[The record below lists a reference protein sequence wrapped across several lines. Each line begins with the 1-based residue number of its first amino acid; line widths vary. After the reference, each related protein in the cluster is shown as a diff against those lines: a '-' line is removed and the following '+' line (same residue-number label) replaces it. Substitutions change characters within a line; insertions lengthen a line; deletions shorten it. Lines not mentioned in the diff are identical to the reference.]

1 VGRTKKD
8 LHEAWRG
15 DTDDRCGRG
24 ANSAATI
31 SVSATGKKPVRAKRE
46 RGMSLTTFARHE
58 RLRARLATVLDL
70 SGAAERAAAPVVD
83 LLVRLA
89 LAKAFFAP
97 GMFPGVGAA
106 DLPAAW
112 PMIIVQVIGPVRMA
126 VGLLVRPVALL
137 MLALTLRAQFSG
149 AAQDEHLFWA
159 ALFGWYVVHGPASLS
174 LDRLLSNGMRHSPLP
189 LAAVAIAVGDWVNRA
204 TGSLYVLAIR
214 LWLAAALAAPVRS
227 HPMLPVMQD
236 GMLPSWLLILA
247 AVSLVLG
254 LGTPVAAVLL
264 FVAGSG
270 MAMAG
275 SSHGMTIYEPLLL
288 ALLGVSG
295 AGRYSLDN
303 LIGCWARRATRAHP
317 DMPHV
322 VIVGAGFGGM
332 ACAAGLRHEPVR
344 VTLID
349 RENYHLFQPLLYQV
363 ATAALSP
370 ADITTP
376 VRAAF
381 RDNARMRVLR
391 GTVTAVDVA
400 ARRVVADGR
409 AIAYDTLVLATG
421 ATHGYFGREEWAT
434 YAPGL
439 KSVADATSIRSRILD
454 AFEKAEATEDPGLQR
469 KLLTFLICGAGPTG
483 VELAGA
489 IAELAHNGMA
499 KDFRNFDPA
508 SARILLVQAGP
519 RVLPQFDERLSA
531 FARASLEA
539 LGVEVCIDS
548 RVELIDEDGV
558 VVNGER
564 VEAGTV
570 LWAAGV
576 VASPASA
583 WLGAEADRAGR
594 IKVGPDLSVPGFSDI
609 FAIGDTALSLAWDG
623 QPVPGLAPAAKQGGA
638 YVASVLRAR
647 LRGRKPPAP
656 FRYRH
661 QGSLATIGRKSAVA
675 DFGRVKVTGAAAWWL
690 WGAVH
695 VFFLAGLRNR
705 LSVMLGWVWSYFTFD
720 VGARL
725 ITEAGETSPRRG
737 D

>member
-1 VGRTKKD
+1 M
-8 LHEAWRG
+8 
-15 DTDDRCGRG
+15 
-24 ANSAATI
+24 N
-31 SVSATGKKPVRAKRE
+31 
-46 RGMSLTTFARHE
+46 LTTFAQDE
-58 RLRARLATVLDL
+58 RLRTQLARVLDL
-70 SGAAERAAAPVVD
+70 SGAAGRAATPVVD

-89 LAKAFFAP
+89 LAKAFFAL
-97 GMFPGVGAA
+97 GMFPGIGAA
-106 DLPAAW
+106 ADFPTAW
-112 PMIIVQVIGPVRMA
+112 PMIIVQVIGPVLMA
-126 VGLLVRPVALL
+126 IGLLVRPVALL
-137 MLALTLRAQFSG
+137 MLVLTLRAQFSG
-149 AAQDEHLFWA
+149 ATQEEHLFWA
-159 ALFGWYVVHGPASLS
+159 TLFGWYVVRGPASLS
-174 LDRLLSNGMRHSPLP
+174 LDRLLSKGMKHSPLP
-189 LAAVAIAVGDWVNRA
+189 LATLAIAAGDWVNRA
-204 TGSLYVLAIR
+204 IGPLYVLAIR
-214 LWLAAALAAPVRS
+214 LWLAAALAVPAPS
-227 HPMLPVMQD
+227 HTMLPAMQG
-236 GMLPSWLLILA
+236 GMLPSQWLVIGAVLLA
-247 AVSLVLG
+247 LG
-254 LGTPVAAVLL
+254 LCTPVVAAVL

-275 SSHGMTIYEPLLL
+275 SGHGMTIYEPLLL
-288 ALLGVSG
+288 ALLGTSG
-295 AGRYSLDN
+295 AGRYSLDH
-303 LIGCWARRATRAHP
+303 LIGRWARSAVRLHP

-332 ACAAGLRHEPVR
+332 ACAAALRHEPVR

-391 GTVTAVDVA
+391 GTVTAVDTA
-400 ARRVVADGR
+400 ARRVIADGH

-421 ATHGYFGREEWAT
+421 ATHGYFGHEEWAG

-439 KSVADATSIRSRILD
+439 KSVPDATSIRSRILD
-454 AFEKAEATEDPGLQR
+454 AFEKAESTEDAALQR
-469 KLLTFLICGAGPTG
+469 ILLTFLICGAGPTG
-483 VELAGA
+483 VEMAGA

-519 RVLPQFDERLSA
+519 RVLPQFGERLSA
-531 FARASLEA
+531 VARSSLEA
-539 LGVEVCIDS
+539 LGVEVHTDS
-548 RVELIDEDGV
+548 RVELIDGDGV

-564 VEAGTV
+564 IAAGTV

-576 VASPASA
+576 VASPAAA
-583 WLGAEADRAGR
+583 WLGAEADRTGR
-594 IKVGPDLSVPGFSDI
+594 IRVGPDLSVPGHPDI

-638 YVASVLRAR
+638 YVASVLRAG
-647 LRGRKPPAP
+647 LRGRKPPPP

-661 QGSLATIGRKSAVA
+661 QGSLATIGRRSAVA

-695 VFFLAGLRNR
+695 ILFLVGVRNR

-720 VGARL
+720 VGVRL
-725 ITEAGETSPRRG
+725 ITQTGAEQSTPIYPAASLTGKSAASGSAYPASAAPRG
-737 D
+737 